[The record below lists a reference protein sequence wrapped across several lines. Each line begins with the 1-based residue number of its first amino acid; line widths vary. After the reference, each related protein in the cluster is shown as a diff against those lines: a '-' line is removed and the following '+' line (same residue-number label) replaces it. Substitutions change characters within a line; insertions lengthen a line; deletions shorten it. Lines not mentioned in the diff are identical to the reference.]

1 MFNLPQSLH
10 TLFSLPRWQK
20 RIIMIGADLLIL
32 PFAIWISFAL
42 RLSTWTPR
50 LNDGVWLMLIAPLVA
65 FVIFTKLGLYRSII
79 RFMGV
84 KALQSVII
92 GVTLST
98 LVLWVIATLANWKG
112 IPQSIYP
119 IYWGTALLLIG
130 GSRYLMRRYYQ
141 LLNSRQHQQQRAP
154 VIIYGAGQSGAQLAS
169 ALEHSEHYR
178 AVAFLDD
185 NTSLHKSLIQGLS
198 IHSPSH
204 ALRLIESYGVK
215 HIFLAMPLIVHTRKR
230 HIIQSLEPLPVH
242 VRTIPTMTE
251 LLSGQRSIDEI
262 REIDID
268 ELLGREAVAP
278 NQELLTICIK
288 NHHIMVTGAGGS
300 IGSELCRQ
308 ILRQQPSSLVLYE
321 LSEYALYQ
329 IEHEL
334 LEMNRSEGLD
344 IPIVPVLGSVQDRQR
359 LDETIK
365 ANQIQTLY
373 HAAAY
378 KHVPLVEHNP
388 IEGIRNNTL
397 GTYHTAQAA
406 LAHKVKHFVL
416 ISTDKAVRPT
426 NVMGASK
433 RMAELVLQG
442 ISEQSQ
448 DTRFSMVR
456 FGNVLGSSGSVVP
469 LFRKQIQQGG
479 PITVTHPDIIRYFM
493 TIPEAAQL
501 VIQAGALAQGG
512 EVFLLDMGE
521 PVKIVDLARRMIHLK
536 GLSVKDET
544 NPYGDIAIEF
554 SGLRPGE
561 KLYEEL
567 LIDDNAQS
575 TQHPRIRQAYE
586 DYLTWPEIQQVINT
600 LQYACSQRD
609 LLTVYQVLLQHV
621 NGFKPTH
628 LPANLAILASNTP
641 PTYTPSSTTTVQH
654 QPSSVIPFPF
664 KQASAS

>member
-378 KHVPLVEHNP
+378 
-388 IEGIRNNTL
+388 
-397 GTYHTAQAA
+397 
-406 LAHKVKHFVL
+406 
-416 ISTDKAVRPT
+416 
-426 NVMGASK
+426 
-433 RMAELVLQG
+433 
-442 ISEQSQ
+442 
-448 DTRFSMVR
+448 
-456 FGNVLGSSGSVVP
+456 
-469 LFRKQIQQGG
+469 
-479 PITVTHPDIIRYFM
+479 
-493 TIPEAAQL
+493 
-501 VIQAGALAQGG
+501 
-512 EVFLLDMGE
+512 
-521 PVKIVDLARRMIHLK
+521 
-536 GLSVKDET
+536 
-544 NPYGDIAIEF
+544 
-554 SGLRPGE
+554 
-561 KLYEEL
+561 
-567 LIDDNAQS
+567 
-575 TQHPRIRQAYE
+575 
-586 DYLTWPEIQQVINT
+586 
-600 LQYACSQRD
+600 
-609 LLTVYQVLLQHV
+609 
-621 NGFKPTH
+621 
-628 LPANLAILASNTP
+628 
-641 PTYTPSSTTTVQH
+641 
-654 QPSSVIPFPF
+654 
-664 KQASAS
+664 

>member
-1 MFNLPQSLH
+1 MFNPSQSIYH
-10 TLFSLPRWQK
+10 LFTLPRWQK
-20 RIIMIGADLLIL
+20 RIVMVTADLLIL
-32 PFAIWISFAL
+32 PLAIWISFAL
-42 RLSTWTPR
+42 RLSTWTPT

-65 FVIFTKLGLYRSII
+65 FVIFTRLGLYRSII

-84 KALQSVII
+84 KALQSVVI

-98 LVLWVIATLANWKG
+98 IVLWVVATFAHWKG

-119 IYWGTALLLIG
+119 IYWGTALLVIG

-141 LLNSRQHQQQRAP
+141 LLNSRQHQQQRAA
-154 VIIYGAGQSGAQLAS
+154 VLIYGAGQSGAQLAA
-169 ALEHSEHYR
+169 ALEHNEYYR
-178 AVAFLDD
+178 AVAFVDD
-185 NTSLHKSLIQGLS
+185 NPSLHKSLIQGLS
-198 IHSPSH
+198 IYAPEQT
-204 ALRLIESYGVK
+204 ARLIEQYAIK
-215 HIFLAMPLIVHTRKR
+215 HIFLAMPLIAHTRKR
-230 HIIQSLEPLPVH
+230 QIIQSLESLPVH
-242 VRTIPTMTE
+242 VRTIPSMTE

-278 NQELLTICIK
+278 NQALLSVCIQ
-288 NHHIMVTGAGGS
+288 NHHVMVTGAGGS

-329 IEHEL
+329 IEQEL
-334 LEMNRSEGLD
+334 LEINRSEGLN
-344 IPIVPVLGSVQDRQR
+344 IPVIPVLGSVQDRQR

-365 ANQIQTLY
+365 NNQIQTLY

-406 LAHKVKHFVL
+406 LAHQVKHFVL

-442 ISEQSQ
+442 ISEQTQ
-448 DTRFSMVR
+448 HTCFSMVR

-536 GLSVKDET
+536 GLSVKNET

-567 LIDDNAQS
+567 LIDDHAQP
-575 TQHPRIRQAYE
+575 TQHPRIRQAHE
-586 DYLTWPEIQQVINT
+586 DYLTWPQIQQVIST

-609 LLTVYQVLLQHV
+609 LLTIYQLLLQHV

-628 LPANLAILASNTP
+628 LPDYLAPLASHTLPTSNSHTNTSP
-641 PTYTPSSTTTVQH
+641 PRIPSLSFTPL
-654 QPSSVIPFPF
+654 
-664 KQASAS
+664 SAN

>member
-1 MFNLPQSLH
+1 MFSLPTSIQ
-10 TLFSLPRWQK
+10 TLFALPRWQK
-20 RIIMIGADLLIL
+20 RIIMLGTDLIL
-32 PFAIWISFAL
+32 LPLAIWISFAL
-42 RLSTWTPR
+42 RLSTWTPK
-50 LNDGVWLMLIAPLVA
+50 LNDGLWLMLAAPLVA
-65 FVIFTKLGLYRSII
+65 IIIFTKLGLYRSII

-84 KALQSVII
+84 KALQSVVL
-92 GVTLST
+92 GVTLSAIT
-98 LVLWVIATLANWKG
+98 LWGIAELVNWKG

-119 IYWGTALLLIG
+119 IYWGAALLLVG

-141 LLNSRQHQQQRAP
+141 LLNYQQLKQQRTP
-154 VIIYGAGQSGAQLAS
+154 IIIYGAGQSGAQLAS
-169 ALEHSEHYR
+169 ALEHSEHYQP
-178 AVAFLDD
+178 VAFLDD
-185 NTSLHKSLIQGLS
+185 NPSLHKSLIQGLP
-198 IHSPSH
+198 IHPPTH
-204 ALRLIESYGVK
+204 IEQLIEDCGVK
-215 HIFLAMPLIVHTRKR
+215 HVFLAMPLITHTRKR
-230 HIIQSLEPLPVH
+230 QIIQSLELLPVH

-268 ELLGREAVAP
+268 ELLGREAVEP
-278 NQELLTICIK
+278 DQHLLSTCI
-288 NHHIMVTGAGGS
+288 NDHHVMVTGAGGS

-308 ILRQQPSSLVLYE
+308 IIRQQPKSLVLYE
-321 LSEYALYQ
+321 LTEYALYQ
-329 IEHEL
+329 IEQEL
-334 LEMNRSEGLD
+334 IEINRSEGYD
-344 IPIVPVLGSVQDRQR
+344 VPIIPVLGSVQDRQR
-359 LDETIK
+359 LDDTLSTYKVE
-365 ANQIQTLY
+365 TLY

-388 IEGIRNNTL
+388 IEGVRNNTL

-406 LAHKVKHFVL
+406 LAHKIKHFVL

-442 ISEQSQ
+442 IAEQSQ
-448 DTRFSMVR
+448 NTCFSMVR

-501 VIQAGALAQGG
+501 VIQAGALAKGG

-536 GLSVKDET
+536 GLTVKDNA
-544 NPYGDIAIEF
+544 NPQGDIAIEF

-561 KLYEEL
+561 KLFEEL
-567 LIDDNAQS
+567 LIDSDAQP
-575 TQHPRIRQAYE
+575 TTHPRIRRAQE
-586 DYLTWPEIQQVINT
+586 DYLSWSEIQKVINS

-609 LLTVYQVLLQHV
+609 IATLYQILLTHV
-621 NGFKPTH
+621 NGFAPTH
-628 LPANLAILASNTP
+628 LPNELKE
-641 PTYTPSSTTTVQH
+641 
-654 QPSSVIPFPF
+654 QPIKAPEQAMNPIDSIATIIPFPY
-664 KQASAS
+664 KQASIH

>member
-1 MFNLPQSLH
+1 MSLLYKIRNYLRFNIPKKIP
-10 TLFSLPRWQK
+10 TL
-20 RIIMIGADLLIL
+20 
-32 PFAIWISFAL
+32 
-42 RLSTWTPR
+42 
-50 LNDGVWLMLIAPLVA
+50 
-65 FVIFTKLGLYRSII
+65 
-79 RFMGV
+79 
-84 KALQSVII
+84 
-92 GVTLST
+92 
-98 LVLWVIATLANWKG
+98 
-112 IPQSIYP
+112 
-119 IYWGTALLLIG
+119 
-130 GSRYLMRRYYQ
+130 
-141 LLNSRQHQQQRAP
+141 
-154 VIIYGAGQSGAQLAS
+154 IYGAGDCGKQLVES
-169 ALEHSEHYR
+169 LDHHHHYQ
-178 AVAFLDD
+178 AIAFIDD
-185 NTSLHKSLIQGLS
+185 NKLLHDTIIHNLPVYNPSEVSYLIS
-198 IHSPSH
+198 K
-204 ALRLIESYGVK
+204 YGIK
-215 HIFLAMPLIVHTRKR
+215 QILLAMPSISPLRQQ
-230 HIIQSLEPLPVH
+230 HIIQ
-242 VRTIPTMTE
+242 E
-251 LLSGQRSIDEI
+251 LLVYNISILSVPSMDALLFGKKSLDEI
-262 REIDID
+262 TASE
-268 ELLGREAVAP
+268 VAQLINRSKVIP
-278 NQELLTICIK
+278 NGQLMRQCI
-288 NHHIMVTGAGGS
+288 HHHHVMVTGAGGS

-308 ILRQQPSSLVLYE
+308 IIRQQPSSIVLYE

-334 LEMNRSEGLD
+334 LEISRSEGLT
-344 IPIVPVLGSVQDRQR
+344 IPITPVLGSVQDRQR

-365 ANQIQTLY
+365 THHIQTLY

-448 DTRFSMVR
+448 YTQFSMVR

-501 VIQAGALAQGG
+501 VIQAGALAKGG

-567 LIDDNAQS
+567 LIDDNAQA
-575 TQHPRIRQAYE
+575 TQHPRIRQAHE
-586 DYLTWPEIQQVINT
+586 DYLAWPKIQQVIDS

-609 LLTVYQVLLQHV
+609 LHTIYQLLLQHV

-628 LPANLAILASNTP
+628 LPAELSLPASNEHHAP
-641 PTYTPSSTTTVQH
+641 PSNASQVTTTLL
-654 QPSSVIPFPF
+654 PNIIIPFPL
-664 KQASAS
+664 KQASSS